1 MFKKLFGYQPGG
13 LIQFYKLSDWYTSLS
28 PEQQSKV
35 KYYYSLGMNTDPK
48 NVDTGNISSTSTSQ
62 KFLYPIGM
70 NATSHKDYKI
80 AETVLLKALEVP
92 DSNPM
97 DLHFVYNALID
108 LYYKQRDDRPD
119 AINFCIDFCLLD
131 INSIEQFIALWH
143 QQVKSLGIPDDKIET
158 PRIPSF
164 ERLSIIYDKQGRF
177 LEAIE
182 ICKKAI
188 ELNLEALQKVVF
200 PQD

>member
-1 MFKKLFGYQPGG
+1 
-13 LIQFYKLSDWYTSLS
+13 
-28 PEQQSKV
+28 
-35 KYYYSLGMNTDPK
+35 
-48 NVDTGNISSTSTSQ
+48 
-62 KFLYPIGM
+62 
-70 NATSHKDYKI
+70 
-80 AETVLLKALEVP
+80 
-92 DSNPM
+92 
-97 DLHFVYNALID
+97 LID

-188 ELNLEALQKVVF
+188 ELNLQDSTKGGFSARLALLEKKLNKQISE
-200 PQD
+200 